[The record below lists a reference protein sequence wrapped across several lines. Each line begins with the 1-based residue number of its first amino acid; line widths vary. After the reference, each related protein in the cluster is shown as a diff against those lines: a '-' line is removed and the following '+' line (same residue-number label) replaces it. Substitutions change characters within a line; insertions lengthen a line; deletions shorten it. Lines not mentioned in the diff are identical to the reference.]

1 MCFTDQKTMQRGDP
15 MELNF
20 EGLKMQKSILTDRAQ
35 TVDEKNKFICLVIVF
50 TPKVTVIKMSEM
62 VHFLYFLLMTAK
74 N

>member
-35 TVDEKNKFICLVIVF
+35 TVDEKNEFICLVIVF